1 MHGPTMRAPAAQ
13 RCLWQQTGNV
23 GETLVSAFWQGTHVH
38 LERCRHTSVHH
49 FLGSVGQQSSCDLLF
64 AQGIRLGRLVGMRSV
79 GVG

>member
-38 LERCRHTSVHH
+38 LERCRHTP
-49 FLGSVGQQSSCDLLF
+49 SCTPLF
-64 AQGIRLGRLVGMRSV
+64 EERGTTKQL
-79 GVG
+79 